1 MTATTVMSIVAV
13 LLALLLLSA
22 AWTLR
27 KPAWEL
33 VFGPPADPPNRIPL
47 TEFYVEAQKAG
58 WNLTT
63 DQQLCLDLAVGLRE
77 AGLDGS
83 IEIWGR
89 KCRKLTLPGMRDSP
103 LQRIDSSF
111 WQHHQV
117 DGLRMV
123 RAADAGSATETP
135 RLETNNRLT
144 RTLALPMRDTHA
156 DAATY
161 HDLQLNCLQALHWLH
176 TDAARYQGISRSSGA
191 APRPATGGDTS

>member
-47 TEFYVEAQKAG
+47 TEIYVEAQKAG
-58 WNLTT
+58 WKLTT
-63 DQQLCLDLAVGLRE
+63 DPQLCLDLAIGLRE

-89 KCRKLTLPGMRDSP
+89 KCRRLTLPGMADSP
-103 LQRIDSSF
+103 LQRIDPGY

-117 DGLRMV
+117 NGLRMV
-123 RAADAGSATETP
+123 LAADASGATETLQ
-135 RLETNNRLT
+135 LETNNRLI
-144 RTLALPMRDTHA
+144 RTLALPTRNAPA

-161 HDLQLNCLQALHWLH
+161 QDLQLNCLQALHWLQA
-176 TDAARYQGISRSSGA
+176 DAARYQGISRSDGA
-191 APRPATGGDTS
+191 APPPA

>member
-1 MTATTVMSIVAV
+1 MSIVAV

-63 DQQLCLDLAVGLRE
+63 DQQLCLDLAIGLRE

-89 KCRKLTLPGMRDSP
+89 KFRKLTMPGMADGP
-103 LQRIDSSF
+103 LQRIDPGY
-111 WQHHQV
+111 WQYHQV

-123 RAADAGSATETP
+123 LAADASSATGTLQ
-135 RLETNNRLT
+135 LETNNRLI
-144 RTLALPMRDTHA
+144 RTLALPTCDPHA
-156 DAATY
+156 DTATY
-161 HDLQLNCLQALHWLH
+161 QDLQLNCLQALHWLH
-176 TDAARYQGISRSSGA
+176 TDAARYQGISRSSGT
-191 APRPATGGDTS
+191 APPA